1 MKKSIGA
8 VVLALLMCVLFVLS
22 ACTDPAGPPATTGNG
37 GTTMSGAPTTSAPP
51 SVQATLTTE
60 SPYVLEGSRVVFT
73 AGGVSGGSWTF
84 TYADAEADR
93 VTQMV
98 PDGASCALCLNGTG
112 SFTLTARNGE
122 YEASCSVTV
131 VPAENEVPVSDPMIY
146 WHGRTRQT
154 DSGMDINNTA
164 AGFEVRFYGK
174 ELRMQMT
181 CTATAIYSILVDGE
195 TDTEK
200 QLLNLATDKDS
211 DGSYTLA
218 SFAEAGI
225 HTVKILK
232 RTEESVARTCL
243 TGLTVIE
250 GGLLPVET
258 EYDLKIE
265 IYGDSITCG
274 YGNMRPA
281 GEADAQKAETQNG
294 LGTYATLVARELGA
308 EYRVFAESGLGLYTN
323 PYGTPYWLKDI
334 YGNTSV
340 RDTTPYPADAYV
352 PDIIIINIG
361 TNDCWAGNGSAG
373 GNEPF
378 RAEDYRTAYVAFVR
392 GLMERYEG
400 HDVTFFLCSGLMENV
415 LAPTLS
421 SIAEE
426 LTAEEH
432 AVYSVEF
439 ARTTANGHPLYAEH
453 QKAAERLMDVIGP
466 YLDGLI

>member
-1 MKKSIGA
+1 
-8 VVLALLMCVLFVLS
+8 
-22 ACTDPAGPPATTGNG
+22 
-37 GTTMSGAPTTSAPP
+37 
-51 SVQATLTTE
+51 
-60 SPYVLEGSRVVFT
+60 
-73 AGGVSGGSWTF
+73 
-84 TYADAEADR
+84 
-93 VTQMV
+93 
-98 PDGASCALCLNGTG
+98 
-112 SFTLTARNGE
+112 
-122 YEASCSVTV
+122 
-131 VPAENEVPVSDPMIY
+131 
-146 WHGRTRQT
+146 
-154 DSGMDINNTA
+154 
-164 AGFEVRFYGK
+164 
-174 ELRMQMT
+174 
-181 CTATAIYSILVDGE
+181 
-195 TDTEK
+195 
-200 QLLNLATDKDS
+200 
-211 DGSYTLA
+211 
-218 SFAEAGI
+218 
-225 HTVKILK
+225 
-232 RTEESVARTCL
+232 
-243 TGLTVIE
+243 
-250 GGLLPVET
+250 
-258 EYDLKIE
+258 
-265 IYGDSITCG
+265 
-274 YGNMRPA
+274 MRPA
-281 GEADAQKAETQNG
+281 GEADALKAETQNG

-378 RAEDYRTAYVAFVR
+378 RAEDYRAAYVAFVR

-426 LTAEEH
+426 LTAEGH